1 MCINGTLP
9 LPHKWLPFP
18 HGLRSTDISPTR
30 GCTPAT
36 TVLED
41 LINAMIPW
49 SLSLSLLLLLL
60 FWCRRV
66 DDHLSVED
74 NTD

>member
-49 SLSLSLLLLLL
+49 SLSLSLYYYYYY
-60 FWCRRV
+60 FGV
-66 DDHLSVED
+66 DVS
-74 NTD
+74 TTI